1 MVGRRRSKPTKYKM
15 EDLKKLLL
23 RSYDDELSPV
33 EKEALEKGLLES
45 PELRDEKAAIESIR
59 KTLGN
64 FSPEFEAGFS
74 DRLMQKLETNES
86 KTALPIYTVF
96 KRVALSG
103 AAAIIAMLIS
113 IYYTDGSLSLDALYG
128 LYEYAPDEAAVS
140 FFNL

>member
-1 MVGRRRSKPTKYKM
+1 M

-23 RSYDDELSPV
+23 RSYDDELSLR
-33 EKEALEKGLLES
+33 EKETLEKGLLES
-45 PELRDEKAAIESIR
+45 QELRDEKTTIESMR
-59 KTLGN
+59 KMFGN
-64 FSPEFEAGFS
+64 VSPEFEAGFS
-74 DRLMQKLETNES
+74 NRVMQKLETVKS
-86 KTALPIYTVF
+86 KTSLPIYSIF

-103 AAAIIAMLIS
+103 AAAIVALLIS

>member
-1 MVGRRRSKPTKYKM
+1 M

-23 RSYDDELSPV
+23 RSYDDELSLT
-33 EKEALEKGLLES
+33 EKEALEKGLAES
-45 PELRDEKAAIESIR
+45 QELRDEKAAIESMR

-64 FSPEFEAGFS
+64 FTPEFETGFS
-74 DRLMQKLETNES
+74 DRVMQQLESIKSRTS
-86 KTALPIYTVF
+86 LPIYSIF

-103 AAAIIAMLIS
+103 AAAIIALLIS

>member
-1 MVGRRRSKPTKYKM
+1 M
-15 EDLKKLLL
+15 ENLKKLLL
-23 RSYDDELSPV
+23 RSYDDELNPS
-33 EKEALEKGLLES
+33 EKEVLEKGIAES
-45 PELRDEKAAIESIR
+45 QELRDEQAAIETMR

-74 DRLMQKLETNES
+74 DRVIQKLEITKS
-86 KTALPIYTVF
+86 KTSLPIYSVF

>member
-1 MVGRRRSKPTKYKM
+1 M

-23 RSYDDELSPV
+23 RSYDDELSTT

-45 PELRDEKAAIESIR
+45 RELRDEQAAIESLR
-59 KTLGN
+59 ETLGN
-64 FSPEFEAGFS
+64 FAPEFEAGFS
-74 DRLMQKLETNES
+74 DRVMQKMETEES
-86 KTALPIYTVF
+86 GFTHSVYSVF

-103 AAAIIAMLIS
+103 VAAIIVLLLS

>member
-1 MVGRRRSKPTKYKM
+1 M
-15 EDLKKLLL
+15 EKLKKLLL
-23 RSYDDELSPV
+23 RSYDDELNPS
-33 EKEALEKGLLES
+33 EKEVLEKGIAES
-45 PELRDEKAAIESIR
+45 QELRDEQAAIETMR

-74 DRLMQKLETNES
+74 DRVIQKLEITKF
-86 KTALPIYTVF
+86 KTSLPIYSVF

>member
-1 MVGRRRSKPTKYKM
+1 M

-23 RSYDDELSPV
+23 RSYDDNLSPT
-33 EKEALEKGLLES
+33 EKEALEKELLES
-45 PELRDEKAAIESIR
+45 QDLKNEQIAIESMR

-64 FSPEFEAGFS
+64 FTPEFEAGFS
-74 DRLMQKLETNES
+74 DRVMQQVENIDF
-86 KTALPIYTVF
+86 KTSIPIYSVF

-103 AAAIIAMLIS
+103 AAAIIALLIS

>member
-1 MVGRRRSKPTKYKM
+1 MK
-15 EDLKKLLL
+15 DLKKLLL
-23 RSYDDELSPV
+23 RSYDDELSQA
-33 EKEALEKGLLES
+33 EKDVLEKGLAES
-45 PELRDEKAAIESIR
+45 QELRDEQTAIETMR

-64 FSPEFEAGFS
+64 FSPEFKTGFS
-74 DRLMQKLETNES
+74 DRVMQQVENIDFRTS
-86 KTALPIYTVF
+86 IPIYSVF

-103 AAAIIAMLIS
+103 AAAIIALLIS

>member
-1 MVGRRRSKPTKYKM
+1 M

-23 RSYDDELSPV
+23 RSYDDNLNPA
-33 EKEALEKGLLES
+33 EKEALEKGLMES
-45 PELRDEKAAIESIR
+45 QDLKNEQLAIESMR
-59 KTLGN
+59 KTLGK
-64 FSPEFEAGFS
+64 FTPEFEAGFS
-74 DRLMQKLETNES
+74 DRVMQQVENINFNTS
-86 KTALPIYTVF
+86 IPIYSVF

-103 AAAIIAMLIS
+103 AAAIIALLIS

>member
-1 MVGRRRSKPTKYKM
+1 M

-23 RSYDDELSPV
+23 RSYDDNLSPT
-33 EKEALEKGLLES
+33 EKEALEKELLES
-45 PELRDEKAAIESIR
+45 QDLKNEQVAIESMR

-64 FSPEFEAGFS
+64 FTPEFEAGFS
-74 DRLMQKLETNES
+74 DRVMQQVENIDF
-86 KTALPIYTVF
+86 KTSIPIYSVF

-103 AAAIIAMLIS
+103 AAAIIALLIS

>member
-1 MVGRRRSKPTKYKM
+1 M

-23 RSYDDELSPV
+23 RSYDDDLSLV
-33 EKEALEKGLLES
+33 EKEVLEKGLAKS
-45 PELRDEKAAIESIR
+45 QELRDEQTAIESMR
-59 KTLGN
+59 KMFGN
-64 FSPEFEAGFS
+64 VSPEFDAGFS
-74 DRLMQKLETNES
+74 ERVMQKVEIDKS
-86 KTALPIYTVF
+86 KSSFPVYSIF

-103 AAAIIAMLIS
+103 AAAIIALLIS